1 MAGLGGCPF
10 AAHKGAAGNVCT
22 EDVVFLCDEMGIET
36 GIDLERLM
44 QAACVAEDVVG
55 HPLPGSVKSGGSLRA
70 LREKLRAAH

>member
-1 MAGLGGCPF
+1 
-10 AAHKGAAGNVCT
+10 
-22 EDVVFLCDEMGIET
+22 VVFLCDELGIET

-70 LREKLRAAH
+70 LREKLSAAH